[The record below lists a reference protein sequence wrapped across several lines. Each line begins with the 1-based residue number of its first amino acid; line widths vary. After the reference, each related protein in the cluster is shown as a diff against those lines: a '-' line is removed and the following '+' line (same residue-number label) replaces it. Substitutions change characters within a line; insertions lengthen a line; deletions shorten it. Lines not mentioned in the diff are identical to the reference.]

1 MNEEQQVT
9 QESAT
14 EPTSDVQSNPPTT
27 ESVADPVATER
38 PSWLNEKFE
47 TGEDL
52 EQYCEEHQFDVAY
65 NFLKRNRKGY
75 PLYRGMELEGDFSHI
90 KKLEDRRSAG

>member
-27 ESVADPVATER
+27 ESVADPVAPSR
-38 PSWLNEKFE
+38 PKA
-47 TGEDL
+47 
-52 EQYCEEHQFDVAY
+52 C
-65 NFLKRNRKGY
+65 RKV
-75 PLYRGMELEGDFSHI
+75 
-90 KKLEDRRSAG
+90 

>member
-38 PSWLNEKFE
+38 PSWLNDKFE

-52 EQYCEEHQFDVAY
+52 QKSYDELSAKLGKKEED
-65 NFLKRNRKGY
+65 
-75 PLYRGMELEGDFSHI
+75 I
-90 KKLEDRRSAG
+90 